1 MRYVDNM
8 EERLDRYEAY
18 WEKKNHDR
26 PILNLCAPNGK
37 RGNPPEFSGTLQER
51 WWDEDYILSAARNS
65 METTY
70 YAAESLP
77 ILCPNLGPDVFAA
90 FLGSEIVY
98 EESTSY
104 AKPFVE
110 DWSQVHISFDENNA
124 YWQKICHMTEHFLQ
138 ESRGDF
144 LVGLTDLHEG
154 MDALVSMRGPEALC
168 LDLYDDPDEVKRV
181 LKEVQ
186 EAFSVILEKSYQL
199 FEGKQKGTTNWMG
212 IYHPGRW
219 YVSSSDFIY
228 LISPEVFDEFSRE
241 SIRREAQIIGNN
253 IYHLD
258 GIGSKRHLEKLLEMP
273 EIHGIQWV
281 YGAGQPTAAH
291 WIDTLKQI
299 QDAGK
304 LVEINCEPEDMKA
317 LFSCGLKPEGVR
329 YSVWAKSPEQADQIV
344 REAEEAYKMTK
355 IFL

>member
-1 MRYVDNM
+1 MSYVSNLG
-8 EERLDRYEAY
+8 ERLAGYEAY

-26 PILNLCAPNGK
+26 PILSICAPNGK
-37 RGNPPEFSGTLQER
+37 QGKPLEFHGTLQER
-51 WWDEDYILSAARNS
+51 WWDEDHVLASARNA

-70 YAAESLP
+70 FAGEALP
-77 ILCPNLGPDVFAA
+77 ILWPNLGPDVFAA
-90 FLGSEIVY
+90 FLGSEIIY

-110 DWSQVHISFDENNA
+110 DWKQVHISFDENNA
-124 YWQKICHMTEHFLQ
+124 YWQKICHMTERFLQ
-138 ESRGDF
+138 ESHGDF

-168 LDLYDDPDEVKRV
+168 MDLYDEPDEVKRV
-181 LKEVQ
+181 LLEVQ
-186 EAFSVILEKSYQL
+186 EAFAVILEKSYEL

-228 LISPEVFDEFSRE
+228 LVSPEVFDEFSKE
-241 SIRREAQIIGNN
+241 SIRQEAKIIGNN

-258 GIGSKRHLEKLLEMP
+258 GIGSKRHLDKLLEMP

-281 YGAGQPTAAH
+281 YGAGQPTAAY
-291 WIDTLKQI
+291 WIDTLKAI

-304 LVEINCEPEDMKA
+304 LIEITCEPEDMRA
-317 LFSCGLKPEGVR
+317 LFSSGLKPEGVR
-329 YSVWAKSPEQADQIV
+329 YSLWAESREQADQII
-344 REAEEAYKMTK
+344 REAEEAYKTTK

>member
-1 MRYVDNM
+1 MSYVNNM
-8 EERLDRYEAY
+8 EERLERYGAY

-37 RGNPPEFSGTLQER
+37 QRKPLEFSGSLRER
-51 WWDEDYILSAARNS
+51 WWDEDYILANARDS

-70 YAAESLP
+70 FAAESLP

-90 FLGSEIVY
+90 FLGSELIY
-98 EESTSY
+98 GEDTSY
-104 AKPFVE
+104 AKPFVK
-110 DWSQVHISFDENNA
+110 DWSQIHIAFDENNP
-124 YWQKICHMTEHFLQ
+124 YWRKICHMTEHFLQ
-138 ESRGDF
+138 ESHGDF
-144 LVGLTDLHEG
+144 LVGITDLHEG

-168 LDLYDDPDEVKRV
+168 LDLYDDPGEVKRV
-181 LKEVQ
+181 LHEVQ
-186 EAFSVILEKSYQL
+186 EAFAVILKKSYQL

-228 LISPEVFDEFSRE
+228 LISPETFEEFSRE
-241 SIRREAQIIGNN
+241 SIRREAEIIGNN

-258 GIGSKRHLEKLLEMP
+258 GIGSKRHLDKLLEMP

-304 LVEINCEPEDMKA
+304 LVEISCTPEDMKA
-317 LFSCGLKPEGVR
+317 LLSSGLKPEGVR
-329 YSVWAKSPEQADQIV
+329 YSIWAESAEQADRILRETEDAYRQIKV
-344 REAEEAYKMTK
+344 
-355 IFL
+355 FL